1 MGRFSLNPMKK
12 KSKIFVHLSTD
23 NIKDHRYRSID
34 DWDNPSETLDG
45 LIFSTQTADMGNMDY
60 NFLVLMHALVEQY
73 LCHKHKITDEQ
84 VTGFDMAH
92 PEMDDP
98 GEDPKAPYH
107 KQHQIAN
114 DIEST
119 LSVALGVKW
128 FDYETAI
135 DKTLDKFPKK
145 KKK

>member
-1 MGRFSLNPMKK
+1 MK

-23 NIKDHRYRSID
+23 NIKDHFYRSID
-34 DWDNPSETLDG
+34 DWDDPSETIDG
-45 LIFSTQTADMGNMDY
+45 LVFSTQTADMGNMDY

-73 LCHKHKITDEQ
+73 LCYRKGITDEQ

-98 GEDPKAPYH
+98 GNSEDAPYH
-107 KQHQIAN
+107 KEHMVAN
-114 DIEST
+114 DVESM

-128 FDYETAI
+128 IDYETAI
-135 DKTLDKFPKK
+135 DKTLNKFPKK
-145 KKK
+145 KKKHA